1 MRELKAA
8 GVTIPPVSER
18 DHSQGPATAP
28 VTLVEYGDYECLYC
42 GEAYPIVKDI
52 KRWLGNELRFVF
64 RNFPIT
70 SSHMNAQ
77 LAAEAAEAAG
87 AQGKFWEMHDY
98 LFKHQKALDY
108 DHIAWYAKTRGLD
121 MVRFNREITE
131 HRYEARVREDF
142 VNGFKGGVN
151 GTPTFFINGVHY
163 DGSWDL
169 SALLEAVELAS
180 VTSYV
185 RRNYARYGT

>member
-8 GVTIPPVSER
+8 GFTIPPVSER
-18 DHSQGPATAP
+18 DHSLGPATAP
-28 VTLVEYGDYECLYC
+28 VTLVEYGDYESFYC
-42 GEAYPIVKDI
+42 GEAYLIVKDI

-70 SSHMNAQ
+70 NSHTNAQ

-108 DHIAWYAKTRGLD
+108 DHIARYAQILGLNTE
-121 MVRFNREITE
+121 RFNREMSE

-142 VNGFKGGVN
+142 VNGFKGGVS
-151 GTPTFFINGVHY
+151 GTPTFFINGVRY
-163 DGSWDL
+163 DDSWDL

-180 VTSYV
+180 ITSCV